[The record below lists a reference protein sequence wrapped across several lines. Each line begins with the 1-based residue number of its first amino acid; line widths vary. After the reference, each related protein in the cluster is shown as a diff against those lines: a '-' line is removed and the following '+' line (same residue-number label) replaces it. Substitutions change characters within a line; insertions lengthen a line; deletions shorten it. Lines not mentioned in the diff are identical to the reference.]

1 MTKDKLSE
9 QFLGVLEENTGI
21 IIKISRAYTNTSQDR
36 EDLINDIVLE
46 LWKSFDKF
54 KGDSKISTWIY
65 RVALNTS
72 MNYKRKRK
80 KDSLFIFLNDFKK
93 EEILPWLV
101 EPESSSESEVLY
113 DCIDELNEIN
123 KAIILLYLDGN
134 SHDEI
139 STIMGISKTNVGTRI
154 SRIKEQIKQL
164 AITKIQEVWNLVNYK
179 VYGLK
184 TIKKYQIVFV

>member
-80 KDSLFIFLNDFKK
+80 NDSLFIFLNDFKK

-101 EPESSSESEVLY
+101 EPESSSESEILY

-164 AITKIQEVWNLVNYK
+164 AITKI
-179 VYGLK
+179 
-184 TIKKYQIVFV
+184 